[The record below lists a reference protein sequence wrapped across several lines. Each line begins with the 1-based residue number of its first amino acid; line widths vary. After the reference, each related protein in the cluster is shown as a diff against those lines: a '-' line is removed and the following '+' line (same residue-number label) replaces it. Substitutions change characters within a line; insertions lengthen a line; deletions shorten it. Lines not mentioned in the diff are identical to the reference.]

1 MGCRVG
7 GVVGG
12 DMGDASDAGGWVQA
26 GFSDGCALC
35 ACWSGYALW
44 VSYKAVLWSKD
55 VVVLEVSGLRVE

>member
-12 DMGDASDAGGWVQA
+12 YMGDASVAGGGVQA
-26 GFSDGCALC
+26 GFRDGCALC

-44 VSYKAVLWSKD
+44 VSYKGV
-55 VVVLEVSGLRVE
+55 